1 MTPSPA
7 NRPGVPDMAGT
18 ETRPKGA
25 RAVNNTRILR
35 PLLDLEDFGAA
46 PGLDAESITADEAA
60 SAEPA
65 PDPNLVTM
73 HRDEI
78 AALRDAAFREGQ
90 ELGANE
96 KEEALRHE
104 FASQLASLAASFEAE
119 STRRHQVVAEATQSF
134 VAAVVEIVRSL
145 TALDHTVLG
154 GLERD
159 LVADAACFATE
170 CEGAVTIRCRETDAG
185 FLQSVIGAEG
195 RIQIET
201 VPDTEPAII
210 SIVSAANSI
219 VIDPQEW
226 RKSVAEKIVT
236 AVTALAGQR
245 ADQRTSKA

>member
-1 MTPSPA
+1 MTTSLPNWS
-7 NRPGVPDMAGT
+7 NMSDMAGT
-18 ETRPKGA
+18 ATRPKNA
-25 RAVNNTRILR
+25 RAVTDTQIPR
-35 PLLDLEDFGAA
+35 PLFDLEDFGAA
-46 PGLDAESITADEAA
+46 PGLDAESIAA
-60 SAEPA
+60 TEIPAAEPE

-78 AALRDAAFREGQ
+78 ASMRDAAFREGHEQ
-90 ELGANE
+90 GAKE

-104 FASQLASLAASFEAE
+104 FSIHLTSLAASFEAE
-119 STRRHQVVAEATQSF
+119 SVRRHQVLEEATRSF
-134 VAAVVEIVRSL
+134 IAAVVQIVEGL
-145 TALDHTVLG
+145 TALDHAVLG

-170 CEGAVTIRCRETDAG
+170 CEGDVTIRCRETDAN
-185 FLQSVIGAEG
+185 LLKAVAGAER
-195 RIQIET
+195 RIRIDT
-201 VPDTEPAII
+201 VADTEPAII

-245 ADQRTSKA
+245 ADQRTPKA

>member
-1 MTPSPA
+1 
-7 NRPGVPDMAGT
+7 MAGT

-46 PGLDAESITADEAA
+46 PGLDAESITADDAA
-60 SAEPA
+60 TAEPA

-90 ELGANE
+90 EQGANE

-104 FASQLASLAASFEAE
+104 FASPVASRPASFSGERP
-119 STRRHQVVAEATQSF
+119 RRHLVVGEARHSL
-134 VAAVVEIVRSL
+134 VAAGVEIVRSL

>member
-1 MTPSPA
+1 
-7 NRPGVPDMAGT
+7 MAGT
-18 ETRPKGA
+18 DTRPKSA
-25 RAVNNTRILR
+25 RMVSETRIPHL
-35 PLLDLEDFGAA
+35 LLDLEDFGAA
-46 PGLDAESITADEAA
+46 PGLDAA
-60 SAEPA
+60 SVGTTEISAAEPE

-78 AALRDAAFREGQ
+78 AALHDAAFREGQ
-90 ELGANE
+90 EQGARE

-104 FASQLASLAASFEAE
+104 FVSQLASLAASFEAE
-119 STRRHQVVAEATQSF
+119 SVRRHQVVAEASRSF
-134 VAAVVEIVRSL
+134 VDAVVEIVGGL
-145 TALDHTVLG
+145 TALDHAVLG

-159 LVADAACFATE
+159 LVADAACFAME
-170 CEGAVTIRCRETDAG
+170 CEGDVTIRCRETDARL
-185 FLQSVIGAEG
+185 LQSVAGAEP
-195 RIQIET
+195 RIRMET

-245 ADQRTSKA
+245 ADQRTPKA